1 MFDYVLPNSAE
12 SPLATSALL
21 LAELKQYNDFEW
33 NADRDTIISWSTTEG
48 YPADAMYSRENGYEE
63 MELHE
68 IYETES
74 LAKFAF
80 SILWQGAEFSLAHG
94 TVIVYDF

>member
-1 MFDYVLPNSAE
+1 
-12 SPLATSALL
+12 
-21 LAELKQYNDFEW
+21 
-33 NADRDTIISWSTTEG
+33 
-48 YPADAMYSRENGYEE
+48 MYSRENGYEE

-80 SILWQGAEFSLAHG
+80 SILCRAAEFSLAHG